1 MAVGDGH
8 APGGGLSYEEVEHEL
23 KTPLTSMRS
32 LSEIMLDHP
41 DLSEEERRRFLEV
54 MVGENERLARAVERL
69 LGLPELRRALLE
81 GA

>member
-1 MAVGDGH
+1 
-8 APGGGLSYEEVEHEL
+8 
-23 KTPLTSMRS
+23 MRS

-41 DLSEEERRRFLEV
+41 DLSEEVGRRFLEV
-54 MVGENERLARAVERL
+54 MVGEIERLARAVERL